1 VALLELV
8 DLTKR
13 FGGIE
18 AVSSVSFAVQQGT
31 ITTVL
36 GPNGAGKTTLF
47 HTITGVLRPNA
58 GDVRFNGDSI
68 THLSIPDIVR
78 RGIGRTFQKLRLFK
92 NLSAEQNVV
101 LSGLSLGRVS
111 WTSAFLGTRAAR
123 REERE
128 SAGRARELLELT
140 GLAGKGAV
148 RAGGLGHGQQR
159 LLEIA
164 RALALRPRLLL
175 LDEPMAGLNPEESE
189 RLAALI
195 LRIRDMGITVL
206 LIEHHVDAALDI
218 SDHVAVLEFGKK
230 IFDGPPAE
238 CQVDPRVIAA
248 YLGGKVGP

>member
-1 VALLELV
+1 MALLELV

-18 AVSSVSFAVQQGT
+18 AVSRVSLAVQEGA

-47 HTITGVLRPNA
+47 HVITGVLRSDA
-58 GDVRFNGDSI
+58 GEVRFNGEGI
-68 THLSIPDIVR
+68 TGLSVPDVVR

-92 NLSAEQNVV
+92 NLSVEQNVA

-111 WTSAFLGTRAAR
+111 WTSAFLGTRAAQ
-123 REERE
+123 REERDA
-128 SAGRARELLELT
+128 AGHARELLELT
-140 GLAGKGAV
+140 GLAGKEAA
-148 RAGGLGHGQQR
+148 RAGGLAHGQQR

-195 LRIRDMGITVL
+195 LRIRDMNITVL

-230 IFDGPPAE
+230 IFDGPPAD